1 MQLLFLNN
9 DGFDFLWNFLILY
22 KYEWKKMKSK
32 KLFFFTVGEW
42 KLIEVFLQNYFH
54 SSFCFLYHVLN
65 SFAEMI
71 YLIWFFFILLFIAY
85 AEGISKNFFTIF
97 LVNWNRCE
105 NIDDCSD
112 TKQTYSKAKSHNV
125 FFLSQFSVYVS
136 LSKMICVKFISL

>member
-1 MQLLFLNN
+1 M
-9 DGFDFLWNFLILY
+9 
-22 KYEWKKMKSK
+22 KKDEEQKT
-32 KLFFFTVGEW
+32 FFFTVGEW

-54 SSFCFLYHVLN
+54 SSFCFLYHALN

-125 FFLSQFSVYVS
+125 FFSHNSLFMFHFPKWFVLSSS
-136 LSKMICVKFISL
+136 LCKWLILV